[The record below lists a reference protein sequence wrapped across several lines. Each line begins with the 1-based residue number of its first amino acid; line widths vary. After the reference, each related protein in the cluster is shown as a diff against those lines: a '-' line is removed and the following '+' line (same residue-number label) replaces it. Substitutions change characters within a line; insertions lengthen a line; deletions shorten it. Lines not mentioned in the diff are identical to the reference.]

1 LTRSATARPAT
12 ACTPVLVGRPSSI
25 QVRPAPQPVKTRA
38 PELEAITTTTV
49 ARPAPTALRCYE
61 ILVGGMTCAA
71 CAARVE
77 RRLNKLDGV
86 TATVNYATERARVLC
101 PGDTDPRALIE
112 LVQRAGY
119 TARRVDDV
127 RAVDDDAGHADR
139 VADLRRRLAVAA
151 VLAVPICDLS
161 LALSL
166 FPELRFTGWQWVCLA
181 LAAPVVGWCAL
192 PFHRAA
198 FAGARHGTSSMDTL
212 VSVGILAASAW
223 SLWIMFNGGAVAPGL
238 GQGLSVLTGSDHALY
253 LDVAAGVT
261 TFLLAGR
268 YFEARAKRSAGA
280 AMRTLLAL
288 GAKDVEVLRD
298 GEPCR
303 VPVSELV
310 IGDAFIARP
319 GEKIATDA
327 VVEQGRSALDVSMV
341 TGEPVPREVVAGDD
355 VVGGA
360 INTSGRLLLRATR
373 VGADT
378 QLARMAR
385 LVQHAQEGKAGA
397 QRLADRIAAVFVPAV
412 LVLALL
418 TLLGWLLAGQP
429 TGLAIT
435 AAVAVLVVACPCSLG
450 LATPTALLV
459 GTGRGAQ
466 LGIFIKGPQALEST
480 RNVDTVVLDKTGT
493 LTEGRMRLVDVH
505 PVAGVERSRLLTL
518 AGAVEAASE
527 HPIAA
532 ALTSAAAAETE
543 TLPPVTDFEALPGL
557 GARGVVDGLAV
568 VVGRAQL
575 LAEHGLHVP
584 DELESTRVELEK
596 RGVTVVLVGWAGSA
610 QGLLAVAD
618 TVRASGAAAV
628 AALCRLGLH
637 PVLLTG
643 DNARTAAAV
652 AVEVGIDDVVA
663 ETLPEGKAEVVRR
676 LQERGHRVAVVG
688 DGVNDAAALAVADL
702 GMALGH
708 GTDAAIEAAD
718 IVLAREDLMVVP
730 EAVELARRTHR
741 TIRWN
746 LVWAFGYNVAALP
759 LAVTGLLSPLVA
771 GAAMSLS
778 SVFVVSHSLRLRHF
792 HPTGAP
798 AAIDEIPG

>member
-1 LTRSATARPAT
+1 
-12 ACTPVLVGRPSSI
+12 
-25 QVRPAPQPVKTRA
+25 
-38 PELEAITTTTV
+38 
-49 ARPAPTALRCYE
+49 
-61 ILVGGMTCAA
+61 MTCAA

-77 RRLNKLDGV
+77 RKLNKLDGV
-86 TATVNYATERARVLC
+86 AATVNYATERARVQC
-101 PGDTDPRALIE
+101 PADTDPRQLME

-127 RAVDDDAGHADR
+127 AAVDDDAGHAGR

-151 VLAVPICDLS
+151 VLSVPICDLS

-166 FPELRFTGWQWVCLA
+166 FPELRFAGWQWVCLA

-198 FAGARHGTSSMDTL
+198 FTGARHGTSSMDTL
-212 VSVGILAASAW
+212 VSVGVLAASGW
-223 SLWIMFNGGAVAPGL
+223 SLWVMLAGGAVAPGL
-238 GQGLSVLTGSDHALY
+238 GQGLAVLAGSDHALY

-298 GEPCR
+298 GGPCR

-310 IGDAFIARP
+310 IGDLFTARP

-327 VVEQGRSALDVSMV
+327 VIEEGRSALDVSMV
-341 TGEPVPREVVAGDD
+341 TGEPMPREVVAGDD

-360 INTSGRLLLRATR
+360 VNTSGRLLLRATR

-385 LVQHAQEGKAGA
+385 LVQRAQEGKAGA
-397 QRLADRIAAVFVPAV
+397 QRLADRVAAVFVPVV

-418 TLLGWLLAGQP
+418 TSLGWLLAGQP
-429 TGLAIT
+429 AGLAIT
-435 AAVAVLVVACPCSLG
+435 AAVAVLVVACPCALG

-480 RNVDTVVLDKTGT
+480 RNVDAVVLDKTGT
-493 LTEGRMRLVDVH
+493 LTEGRMRLVDVR
-505 PVAGVERSRLLTL
+505 PAAGVERSRLLAM

-532 ALTSAAAAETE
+532 AVTTAATAECGV
-543 TLPPVTDFEALPGL
+543 LPAVTDFEALPGL
-557 GARGVVDGLAV
+557 GARGVVDRLQV

-575 LAEHGLHVP
+575 LAEHGLQVP
-584 DELESTRVELEK
+584 AELESSRVELEG
-596 RGVTVVLVGWAGSA
+596 RGATVVLVGWAGTA
-610 QGLLAVAD
+610 QGLLVVAD
-618 TVRASGAAAV
+618 TVRTSSAPAV
-628 AALCRLGLH
+628 AALRRLGLH

-652 AVEVGIDDVVA
+652 GAEVGIEDVIA
-663 ETLPEGKAEVVRR
+663 ETLPEGKVDVVRR

-688 DGVNDAAALAVADL
+688 DGVNDAAALAAADL
-702 GMALGH
+702 GMAIGH

-792 HPTGAP
+792 RPATPSRLPVVTSSPPAVERERAATATAASTG
-798 AAIDEIPG
+798 GRVT

>member
-1 LTRSATARPAT
+1 MGAGKA
-12 ACTPVLVGRPSSI
+12 
-25 QVRPAPQPVKTRA
+25 
-38 PELEAITTTTV
+38 LEEITTTTV
-49 ARPAPTALRCYE
+49 ARPASTALRRYE

-77 RRLNKLDGV
+77 RKLNKLDGV
-86 TATVNYATERARVLC
+86 TATVNYATERARVQC
-101 PGDTDPRALIE
+101 PTDTDPRQLIE

-127 RAVDDDAGHADR
+127 PAVDDDAGHALR

-181 LAAPVVGWCAL
+181 LTVPVVGWCAL
-192 PFHRAA
+192 PFHRSA

-212 VSVGILAASAW
+212 VSVGVLAASSW
-223 SLWIMFNGGAVAPGL
+223 SLWVMLAGGAVAPGL
-238 GQGLSVLTGSDHALY
+238 GRGLYVLAGSDHALY

-280 AMRTLLAL
+280 AMRSLLAL
-288 GAKDVEVLRD
+288 GAKDVEVLRA
-298 GEPCR
+298 GRPCR

-310 IGDAFIARP
+310 VGDLFTARP

-341 TGEPVPREVVAGDD
+341 TGEPVPREVVAGDQ

-360 INTSGRLLLRATR
+360 VNTSGRLLLRATR
-373 VGADT
+373 VGAET

-385 LVQHAQEGKAGA
+385 LVQRAQEGKAGA
-397 QRLADRIAAVFVPAV
+397 QRLADRVAAVFVPAV
-412 LVLALL
+412 LLLALV
-418 TLLGWLLAGQP
+418 TLVGWLLADRP

-435 AAVAVLVVACPCSLG
+435 AAVAVLVVACPCALG

-493 LTEGRMRLVDVH
+493 LTEGRMRLVDVR
-505 PVAGVERSRLLTL
+505 PAAGVERSRLLAM

-532 ALTSAAAAETE
+532 AVTSAATAEVGS
-543 TLPPVTDFEALPGL
+543 LPAVTDFEALPGL
-557 GARGVVDGLAV
+557 GARGEVDGFTVLA
-568 VVGRAQL
+568 GRPWL
-575 LAEHGLHVP
+575 LTEHGLHVS
-584 DELESTRVELEK
+584 DELESDRLALEEH
-596 RGVTVVLVGWAGSA
+596 GATVVLVGWDGSA

-618 TVRASGAAAV
+618 TVLASSAAAV
-628 AALCRLGLH
+628 TALRRLGLH

-652 AVEVGIDDVVA
+652 AAEVGIDDVVA
-663 ETLPEGKAEVVRR
+663 ETLPEGKADVVRR

-718 IVLAREDLMVVP
+718 IVLSREDLMVVP

-792 HPTGAP
+792 RPADAP
-798 AAIDEIPG
+798 AATAVTSLPAVPEKGA

>member
-1 LTRSATARPAT
+1 
-12 ACTPVLVGRPSSI
+12 
-25 QVRPAPQPVKTRA
+25 
-38 PELEAITTTTV
+38 
-49 ARPAPTALRCYE
+49 
-61 ILVGGMTCAA
+61 MTCAA

-77 RRLNKLDGV
+77 RKLNKLDGV
-86 TATVNYATERARVLC
+86 AATVNYATERARVQC
-101 PGDTDPRALIE
+101 SADTDPRQLME

-127 RAVDDDAGHADR
+127 AAVDDDAGHAGR

-166 FPELRFTGWQWVCLA
+166 FPELRFAGWQWVCLA

-198 FAGARHGTSSMDTL
+198 FTGARHGTSSMDTL
-212 VSVGILAASAW
+212 VSVGVLAASGW
-223 SLWIMFNGGAVAPGL
+223 SLWVMLAGGAVAPGL
-238 GQGLSVLTGSDHALY
+238 GQGIAVLAGSDHALY

-298 GEPCR
+298 DGPCR

-310 IGDAFIARP
+310 IGDLFTARP

-327 VVEQGRSALDVSMV
+327 VIEEGRSALDVSMV

-360 INTSGRLLLRATR
+360 VNTSGRLLLRATR

-385 LVQHAQEGKAGA
+385 LVQRAQEGKAGA
-397 QRLADRIAAVFVPAV
+397 QRLADRLAAVFVPVV

-418 TLLGWLLAGQP
+418 TSLGWLLAGQP
-429 TGLAIT
+429 AGLAIT

-493 LTEGRMRLVDVH
+493 LTEGRMRLVEVR
-505 PVAGVERSRLLTL
+505 PAGGVERSRLLAM
-518 AGAVEAASE
+518 AGGVEAASE
-527 HPIAA
+527 HPIATA
-532 ALTSAAAAETE
+532 VTTATTAERGV
-543 TLPPVTDFEALPGL
+543 LPAVTDFEALPGL
-557 GARGVVDGLAV
+557 GARGVVDGLQV

-575 LAEHGLHVP
+575 LAEHGLVVP
-584 DELESTRVELEK
+584 AELESSRVELER
-596 RGVTVVLVGWAGSA
+596 RGATVVLVGWNGTA

-618 TVRASGAAAV
+618 TVRASSAPAV
-628 AALCRLGLH
+628 AALRRLGLH

-652 AVEVGIDDVVA
+652 GAEVGIEDVVA
-663 ETLPEGKAEVVRR
+663 ETLPEGKVDVVRR

-702 GMALGH
+702 GMAIGH

-792 HPTGAP
+792 SPASPSQLPVVTSSLPAVERERAATATAAGTG
-798 AAIDEIPG
+798 GRVT

>member
-1 LTRSATARPAT
+1 MGAGKA
-12 ACTPVLVGRPSSI
+12 
-25 QVRPAPQPVKTRA
+25 
-38 PELEAITTTTV
+38 LEAITTTTV
-49 ARPAPTALRCYE
+49 ASPAPAALRRYE

-77 RRLNKLDGV
+77 RKLNKVDGV
-86 TATVNYATERARVLC
+86 TATVNYATERARVQC
-101 PGDTDPRALIE
+101 PTDTDPRQLVE

-127 RAVDDDAGHADR
+127 PVVDDDAGHARR

-212 VSVGILAASAW
+212 VSVGVLAASGW
-223 SLWIMFNGGAVAPGL
+223 SLWVMLAGGAVTPGL
-238 GQGLSVLTGSDHALY
+238 GQGLSVLAGSDHALY

-280 AMRTLLAL
+280 AMRSLLAL
-288 GAKDVEVLRD
+288 GAKDVEVLRA
-298 GEPCR
+298 GESCR

-310 IGDAFIARP
+310 VGDLFTARP

-341 TGEPVPREVVAGDD
+341 TGEAVPREVVAGDE

-360 INTSGRLLLRATR
+360 VNTSGRLLLRATR

-385 LVQHAQEGKAGA
+385 MVQRAQEGKAGA
-397 QRLADRIAAVFVPAV
+397 QRLADRVAAVFVPAV
-412 LVLALL
+412 LLLAAV
-418 TLLGWLLAGQP
+418 TLIGWLVADRP

-435 AAVAVLVVACPCSLG
+435 AAVAVLVVACPCALG

-466 LGIFIKGPQALEST
+466 LGIFIKGPLALEST

-493 LTEGRMRLVDVH
+493 LTEGRMRLVDVR
-505 PVAGVERSRLLTL
+505 PAAGVERSRLLAL

-532 ALTSAAAAETE
+532 AVTSTATAEVG
-543 TLPPVTDFEALPGL
+543 TLPAVTDFEALPGL
-557 GARGVVDGLAV
+557 GARGEVDGLAV
-568 VVGRAQL
+568 VVGRARL

-584 DELESTRVELEK
+584 DELESSRARLEG
-596 RGVTVVLVGWAGSA
+596 RGATVVLVGWDGTA

-618 TVRASGAAAV
+618 TVRASSAAAV
-628 AALCRLGLH
+628 TALRRLGLH
-637 PVLLTG
+637 PVLVTG
-643 DNARTAAAV
+643 DNARTAGAV
-652 AVEVGIDDVVA
+652 AAEVGIDDVVA
-663 ETLPEGKAEVVRR
+663 ETLPEGKADFVRR
-676 LQERGHRVAVVG
+676 LRERGHRVAVVG

-708 GTDAAIEAAD
+708 GTDAAIEAVD

-792 HPTGAP
+792 RPSGATAATSLP
-798 AAIDEIPG
+798 AVPGKGPHVF

>member
-1 LTRSATARPAT
+1 
-12 ACTPVLVGRPSSI
+12 
-25 QVRPAPQPVKTRA
+25 
-38 PELEAITTTTV
+38 
-49 ARPAPTALRCYE
+49 
-61 ILVGGMTCAA
+61 MTCAA

-86 TATVNYATERARVLC
+86 TATVNYATERARVQC
-101 PGDTDPRALIE
+101 PTDTDPRALID

-127 RAVDDDAGHADR
+127 PATDDDAGHARR

-166 FPELRFTGWQWVCLA
+166 FPELRFAGWQWVCLA

-198 FAGARHGTSSMDTL
+198 LAGARHGTSSMDTL
-212 VSVGILAASAW
+212 VSVGVLAASGW
-223 SLWIMFNGGAVAPGL
+223 SLWVMMAGGPVAPGL
-238 GQGLSVLTGSDHALY
+238 GQGLSVLAGSDHALY

-280 AMRTLLAL
+280 AMRSLLAL

-303 VPVSELV
+303 VPISELV
-310 IGDAFIARP
+310 VDDLFTARP

-341 TGEPVPREVVAGDD
+341 TGEPVPHEVIPGDE

-373 VGADT
+373 VGTDT

-385 LVQHAQEGKAGA
+385 LVQRAQEGKAGA
-397 QRLADRIAAVFVPAV
+397 QRLADRVAAVFVPVV

-418 TLLGWLLAGQP
+418 TSLGWLLAGQP
-429 TGLAIT
+429 AGLAIT
-435 AAVAVLVVACPCSLG
+435 ATVAVLVVACPCALG

-493 LTEGRMRLVDVH
+493 LTEGRMRLVDVR
-505 PVAGVERSRLLTL
+505 PAAGVERSRLLAM

-527 HPIAA
+527 HPIASAVTTA
-532 ALTSAAAAETE
+532 ATAQGA
-543 TLPPVTDFEALPGL
+543 LPSVTDFRALPGL
-557 GARGVVDGLAV
+557 GARGVVDGLTV
-568 VVGRAQL
+568 VVGRARL
-575 LAEHGLHVP
+575 LAEHSLRIP
-584 DELESTRVELEK
+584 DELESDRVELEG
-596 RGVTVVLVGWAGSA
+596 RGVTVVLVGWAGVA

-618 TVRASGAAAV
+618 TVRASSAAAV
-628 AALCRLGLH
+628 AALRRLGLH

-652 AVEVGIDDVVA
+652 AAEVGIDDVVA
-663 ETLPEGKAEVVRR
+663 ETLPEGKADVVRR

-688 DGVNDAAALAVADL
+688 DGVNDAAALAIADL

-759 LAVTGLLSPLVA
+759 LAVLGLLSPLVA

-792 HPTGAP
+792 RPTGHGDLRAP
-798 AAIDEIPG
+798 ETSAAVAASSAG